1 MQLINIKGHKFTALV
16 AQDSY
21 SRRALK
27 YKNNV
32 VCILN
37 KIGIIRDDIDIDIE
51 PVAIKNIM
59 ASATW
64 YYEGY
69 KMYYSYKSA
78 KNYVDNLY
86 IVYKVIEFEVNDLLK
101 GTITFQEF
109 LSEFTEKDDVES
121 MRKEA
126 REILSIQ
133 PDVLDF
139 NIINKR
145 YKELAKKYHPDMA
158 GGDAEMF
165 KKINNAHKILKR
177 ELT

>member
-1 MQLINIKGHKFTALV
+1 MAIINIKGHEFNALV
-16 AQDSY
+16 AQDSH

-27 YKNNV
+27 YKNNL
-32 VCILN
+32 ILVLG
-37 KIGIIRDDIDIDIE
+37 KIGVIKDDIIIDLE

-59 ASATW
+59 ASAEW
-64 YYEGY
+64 YYDGY

-86 IVYKVIEFEVNDLLK
+86 VVYKVIEFEVNDLLEGK
-101 GTITFQEF
+101 NTFQEF
-109 LSEFTEKDDVES
+109 LSEFTEKDDVEN

-126 REILSIQ
+126 REILGVTE
-133 PDVLDF
+133 DVLDF
-139 NIINKR
+139 SIIDKK
-145 YKELAKKYHPDMA
+145 YKELAKKYHPDLP

>member
-1 MQLINIKGHKFTALV
+1 MLQINIKGHKFDALETR
-16 AQDSY
+16 DSH

-27 YKNNV
+27 YKNNIFS
-32 VCILN
+32 ILS
-37 KIGIIRDDIDIDIE
+37 KMGVIKDDIIIDLE
-51 PVAIKNIM
+51 PVAIKNTI

-64 YYEGY
+64 YYDGY

-86 IVYKVIEFEVNDLLK
+86 IVYKVIEFEVNYLLA
-101 GTITFQEF
+101 GTITFREF
-109 LSEFTEKDDVES
+109 LSEFTEKDDVENT
-121 MRKEA
+121 RKEA
-126 REILSIQ
+126 REVLGIE

-139 NIINKR
+139 SLIDKR
-145 YKELAKKYHPDMA
+145 YKELAKKYHPDIS

-165 KKINNAHKILKR
+165 KKINIAHKILKR